1 MKPLHPERLHLS
13 GERPITNSEASLSKE
28 RSKTMSHAGECWEK
42 VKPGDGTA
50 ETIFSQS
57 EEQTSAELARRQLCT
72 DVGQSTP
79 GRSRDIMC
87 KGPEV
92 ETSLVGSNKR
102 EEDPRV

>member
-1 MKPLHPERLHLS
+1 MKPLRPERLHLS
-13 GERPITNSEASLSKE
+13 GRDRSQTQKPKREARRCHVPESA
-28 RSKTMSHAGECWEK
+28 REK

-50 ETIFSQS
+50 ETSFSQS
-57 EEQTSAELARRQLCT
+57 DEQTSAELARRQLCT

-92 ETSLVGSNKR
+92 ETSFMGSNKR